1 MFHLSRTV
9 TMYQIMV
16 CQPMRNKE
24 FELDKFLPIPQLRCN
39 QICNILYYHRTAG
52 LNSNNYC
59 EQSMCLWHEVSHD
72 GSTKYHVW
80 TPGNTVSFLEYYR
93 NEIHFYTPRKLC
105 LWESL
110 RGYKVCR
117 GYTVFTSVRLSVH
130 PLISI
135 RCTYIRESK
144 GKGPVLLELLHRY
157 IIRMGERSD

>member
-9 TMYQIMV
+9 TMCKIMV

-24 FELDKFLPIPQLRCN
+24 FELDKFLPIPLSSDVIRYA
-39 QICNILYYHRTAG
+39 IFYIIILYYHRTAG

-93 NEIHFYTPRKLC
+93 NEIHFYTPPQTLFVGKFAGDIKFAVY
-105 LWESL
+105 W
-110 RGYKVCR
+110 
-117 GYTVFTSVRLSVH
+117 GYTVFTSIHLSV
-130 PLISI
+130 
-135 RCTYIRESK
+135 R
-144 GKGPVLLELLHRY
+144 
-157 IIRMGERSD
+157 